1 MSLYLRVFN
10 EKFTI
15 CYLKLLAIAAI
26 LVINTSQ

>member
-1 MSLYLRVFN
+1 MSLYLSVFN

-26 LVINTSQ
+26 LVGNTSQ

>member
-1 MSLYLRVFN
+1 MSLYLGVFN

-26 LVINTSQ
+26 LVSNTSQ